1 MKKKFAAMFMA
12 AAMVFTMAACG
23 QKAGTPDTPDNSGD
37 PGDQSGAKAQTF
49 VLGSCGPLTGSA
61 AIYGQ
66 AVVNGAEL
74 AVEEINASDSTVKFT
89 FLKQDDEADGEK
101 AVNAYNNMMDGGMQV
116 LVGPTTTGA
125 SIAVA
130 AVTYADRTFMLTPSA
145 SSPDVT
151 ADKDNVFQVCFTD
164 PNQGTGAADY
174 IAENMAGAKVAVI
187 YRNDDAYSQGIR
199 DTFVKEAEA
208 KGAFEIV
215 SETTFTEATSTD
227 FTVQLTAAKNAGADL
242 VFLPIYYQP
251 ASVILSQAKAMSY
264 APTFFGV
271 DGMDGILT
279 MPGFDA
285 SLAEGVM
292 LLTPFSANSEDTATQ
307 SFVKA
312 YTEKFGVEPNQF
324 AADAYDGVYIVKAA
338 LEKAGCTGDMSSADI
353 CEALVGVMTG
363 LSVDGLT
370 GKAMTWNAE
379 GEVSKA
385 PLAAVI
391 ENGEYVMK

>member
-1 MKKKFAAMFMA
+1 MKKKFMCMLMA
-12 AAMVFTMAACG
+12 AAMTLSMAACG
-23 QKAGTPDTPDNSGD
+23 SKSDDTNTDPNTDGTDN
-37 PGDQSGAKAQTF
+37 AEVQTF
-49 VLGSCGPLTGSA
+49 KLGTSGPLTGDA
-61 AIYGQ
+61 AIYGM
-66 AVVNGAEL
+66 AVVQGAEL
-74 AVEEINASDSTVKFT
+74 AVNEINASDSKIKFE
-89 FLKQDDEADGEK
+89 FQKQDDEADGEK
-101 AVNAYNNMMDGGMQV
+101 AVNAYNTMMDNGMQV

-130 AVTYADRTFMLTPSA
+130 DACYNDRTFMLTPSA
-145 SSPDVT
+145 SSTDVT
-151 ADKDNVFQVCFTD
+151 AGKDNVFQVCFTD
-164 PNQGTGAADY
+164 PNQGVGAADY
-174 IAENMAGAKVAVI
+174 MAENFAGAKVAVI

-215 SETTFTEATSTD
+215 SETTFTDATSTD

-264 APTFFGV
+264 EPTFFGV

-292 LLTPFSANSEDTATQ
+292 LLTPFSVNSEDAATQ
-307 SFVKA
+307 SFVKT
-312 YTEKFGVEPNQF
+312 YTEKYGVEPNQF

-338 LEKAGCTGDMSSADI
+338 LEKAGCTADMSSTDI
-353 CEALVGVMTG
+353 CEALIQVMPT

>member
-23 QKAGTPDTPDNSGD
+23 QKADTPDTPSTDGS
-37 PGDQSGAKAQTF
+37 GDQSGAEAQTF
-49 VLGSCGPLTGSA
+49 VLGTCGPLTGGY

-74 AVEEINASDSTVKFT
+74 AVEEINASDSAVKFT
-89 FLKQDDEADGEK
+89 FLKQDDEGDGEK
-101 AVNAYNNMMDGGMQV
+101 AINAYNDMMDKGMQV

-130 AVTYADRTFMLTPSA
+130 AVTNTERTFMLTPSA

-164 PNQGTGAADY
+164 TNQGTGAADY

-199 DTFVKEAEA
+199 DTFVKEAA
-208 KGAFEIV
+208 DKGAFEV
-215 SETTFTEATSTD
+215 VYQGTFTNDTASD
-227 FTVQLTAAKNAGADL
+227 FSVQLAGAQNAGADL

-251 ASVILSQAKAMSY
+251 ASIIFSQAKAMGY

-285 SLAEGVM
+285 SLAEGLM
-292 LLTPFSANSEDTATQ
+292 LMTPFSATDEANQA
-307 SFVKA
+307 FVDA
-312 YTEKFGVEPNQF
+312 YTAAYGTEPNQF

-338 LEKAGCTGDMSSADI
+338 LEAAGCTADMSNEEI
-353 CEALVGVMTG
+353 CDALVSAMTS
-363 LSVDGLT
+363 LKFTGLT
-370 GKAMTWNAE
+370 GTDMTWNAE
-379 GEVSKA
+379 GQVSKA
-385 PLAAVI
+385 PTA
-391 ENGEYVMK
+391 YVVKDGQYVKG

>member
-1 MKKKFAAMFMA
+1 MKKKFMCMLMA
-12 AAMVFTMAACG
+12 AAMTLSMAACG
-23 QKAGTPDTPDNSGD
+23 SKSDDTNTDANTDGTDS
-37 PGDQSGAKAQTF
+37 AEVQTF
-49 VLGSCGPLTGSA
+49 KLGSSGPLTGDS
-61 AIYGQ
+61 AIYGM
-66 AVVNGAEL
+66 AVVQGAEL
-74 AVEEINASDSTVKFT
+74 AVNEINASDSKIKFE
-89 FLKQDDEADGEK
+89 FQKQDDEADGEK
-101 AVNAYNNMMDGGMQV
+101 AVNAYNNMMDNGMQV

-130 AVTYADRTFMLTPSA
+130 DACYNDRTFMLTPSA

-151 ADKDNVFQVCFTD
+151 KDKDNVFQVCFTD

-174 IAENMAGAKVAVI
+174 IAENMTGAKVAVI

-215 SETTFTEATSTD
+215 SETTFTDATSTD

-264 APTFFGV
+264 EPTFFGV

-292 LLTPFSANSEDTATQ
+292 LLTPFSVNSEDAATQ
-307 SFVKA
+307 SFVKT
-312 YTEKFGVEPNQF
+312 YTEKYGVEPNQF

-338 LEKAGCTGDMSSADI
+338 LEKAGCTADMSSTDI
-353 CEALVGVMTG
+353 CEALIQVMPT

>member
-1 MKKKFAAMFMA
+1 MKKKFMCMLMA
-12 AAMVFTMAACG
+12 AAMTLSMAACG
-23 QKAGTPDTPDNSGD
+23 SKSDDTNTGDNAGGTDN
-37 PGDQSGAKAQTF
+37 AEVQTF
-49 VLGSCGPLTGSA
+49 KLGSSGPLTGDS
-61 AIYGQ
+61 AIYGM
-66 AVVNGAEL
+66 AVVQGAEL
-74 AVEEINASDSTVKFT
+74 AVNEINASDSKIKFE
-89 FLKQDDEADGEK
+89 FQKQDDEADGEK
-101 AVNAYNNMMDGGMQV
+101 AVNAYNTMMDNGMQV

-130 AVTYADRTFMLTPSA
+130 DACYNDRTFMLTPSA
-145 SSPDVT
+145 SSTDVT
-151 ADKDNVFQVCFTD
+151 AGKDNVFQLCFTD

-174 IAENMAGAKVAVI
+174 IAENMAGAKVAII

-215 SETTFTEATSTD
+215 SETTFTLATATD
-227 FTVQLTAAKNAGADL
+227 FSVQLTAAKNAGADV
-242 VFLPIYYQP
+242 VFLPIYYEP

-279 MPGFDA
+279 MKNFDT

-292 LLTPFSANSEDTATQ
+292 LLTPFSANSEDAATQ

-312 YTEKFGVEPNQF
+312 YTEEFGVEPNQF
-324 AADAYDGVYIVKAA
+324 AADAYDAVYIVKAA
-338 LEKAGCTGDMSSADI
+338 LEKAGCTGDMTAPEI
-353 CEALVGVMTG
+353 CDAIVGVMTS

-391 ENGEYVMK
+391 ENGQYVMK

>member
-1 MKKKFAAMFMA
+1 MKKKFMCMFMA
-12 AAMVFTMAACG
+12 AAMVLTMAACG
-23 QKAGTPDTPDNSGD
+23 SKNDNADDSSNAGDAAET
-37 PGDQSGAKAQTF
+37 QTF
-49 VLGSCGPLTGSA
+49 TIGSSGPLTGDA
-61 AIYGQ
+61 AIYGI
-66 AVVNGAEL
+66 AVVQGAEL
-74 AVEEINASDSTVKFT
+74 AVEEINASDSAIKFN

-101 AVNAYNNMMDGGMQV
+101 ALNAYNTMMDEGMQV

-125 SIAVA
+125 SLTVSDQ
-130 AVTYADRTFMLTPSA
+130 TNADRTFMLTPSA

-151 ADKDNVFQVCFTD
+151 KDKDNVFQVCFTD

-174 IAENMAGAKVAVI
+174 IAENMTGAKVAVI

-215 SETTFTEATSTD
+215 SETTFTDATSTD

-251 ASVILSQAKAMSY
+251 ASVILSQAKAMNY

-279 MPGFDA
+279 MPGFDPA
-285 SLAEGVM
+285 LAEGVM
-292 LLTPFSANSEDTATQ
+292 LLTPFSVNSEDAATQ

-312 YTEKFGVEPNQF
+312 YTEKYGEEPNQF

-338 LEKAGCTGDMSSADI
+338 LEKAGCTADMSAADI
-353 CEALVGVMTG
+353 CEALIQVMPT

-370 GKAMTWNAE
+370 GKSMTWNAE

>member
-1 MKKKFAAMFMA
+1 MKKKFMCMLMA
-12 AAMVFTMAACG
+12 AAMTLSMAACG
-23 QKAGTPDTPDNSGD
+23 SKSDDTNTDPNTDGTDS
-37 PGDQSGAKAQTF
+37 AEVQTF
-49 VLGSCGPLTGSA
+49 KLGSSGPLTGDN
-61 AIYGQ
+61 AIYGM
-66 AVVNGAEL
+66 AVVQGAEL
-74 AVEEINASDSTVKFT
+74 AVNEINASDSKIKFE
-89 FLKQDDEADGEK
+89 FQKQDDEADGEK
-101 AVNAYNNMMDGGMQV
+101 AVNAYNTMMDNGMQV

-130 AVTYADRTFMLTPSA
+130 DACYNDRTFMLTPSA
-145 SSPDVT
+145 SSTDVT
-151 ADKDNVFQVCFTD
+151 AGKDNVFQVCFTD

-174 IAENMAGAKVAVI
+174 IAENMTGAKVAVI

-215 SETTFTEATSTD
+215 SETTFTDATSTD

-264 APTFFGV
+264 EPTFFGV

-292 LLTPFSANSEDTATQ
+292 LLTPFSVNSEDAATQ
-307 SFVKA
+307 SFVKT
-312 YTEKFGVEPNQF
+312 YTEKYGVEPNQF

-338 LEKAGCTGDMSSADI
+338 LEKAGCTADMSSTDI
-353 CEALVGVMTG
+353 CEALIQVMPT

>member
-1 MKKKFAAMFMA
+1 MKKKFMCMLMA
-12 AAMVFTMAACG
+12 AAMTLSMAACG
-23 QKAGTPDTPDNSGD
+23 SKSDDTNTDANTDGTDN
-37 PGDQSGAKAQTF
+37 AEVQTF
-49 VLGSCGPLTGSA
+49 KLGSSGPLTGDN
-61 AIYGQ
+61 AIYGM
-66 AVVNGAEL
+66 AVKQGVEL
-74 AVEEINASDSTVKFT
+74 AVNEINASDSTIKFE
-89 FLKQDDEADGEK
+89 FLSQDDEADGEK
-101 AVNAYNNMMDGGMQV
+101 AVNAYNNMMDNGMQV

-130 AVTYADRTFMLTPSA
+130 DACYTDRTFMLTPSA
-145 SSPDVT
+145 SSTDVT
-151 ADKDNVFQVCFTD
+151 AGKDNVFQVCFTD

-174 IAENMAGAKVAVI
+174 IAENMTGAKVAVI

-215 SETTFTEATSTD
+215 SETTFTDATSTD

-264 APTFFGV
+264 EPTFFGV

-292 LLTPFSANSEDTATQ
+292 LLTPFSVNSEDAATQ
-307 SFVKA
+307 SFVKT
-312 YTEKFGVEPNQF
+312 YTEKYGVEPNQF

-338 LEKAGCTGDMSSADI
+338 LEKAGCTADMSSTDI
-353 CEALVGVMTG
+353 CEALIQVMPT